1 MFANLFLVPENCLFP
16 SHKKGNEM
24 LYLLGCCISI
34 HWQCYICVEHREP
47 AISSHPPNAK
57 AAVVMFRLL
66 QSPLKHIAAT
76 GEKPQRPCK
85 WVLLPRLPC
94 LTSDSGDILSLRQI
108 RTPSPTRALCPHP
121 NLMSCAQQ
129 LCWRGHW
136 WYLGWRRSVA
146 PTLTLS
152 CPNNGIWQI
161 PFTSKCKLSYWSV
174 LTQAWGEPHHRGSGP
189 LVEDSVPPPSSKS
202 LVLEKMKFSS

>member
-1 MFANLFLVPENCLFP
+1 MPRLLWLCSDCFRALWSTLL
-16 SHKKGNEM
+16 
-24 LYLLGCCISI
+24 LLGRSHSI
-34 HWQCYICVEHREP
+34 PVNGFFSPDCP
-47 AISSHPPNAK
+47 A
-57 AAVVMFRLL
+57 
-66 QSPLKHIAAT
+66 SPLTA
-76 GEKPQRPCK
+76 G
-85 WVLLPRLPC
+85 
-94 LTSDSGDILSLRQI
+94 SILSLRQI
-108 RTPSPTRALCPHP
+108 RTPPPTRALCPHP